1 MKTKTKFTALI
12 LAAVLFAGI
21 AASQQQEQSST
32 NERFTNLQATF
43 INSDPVPLQS
53 GESGDINFKI
63 RNTGNAPA
71 EDVRVELV
79 NHFPFEVKPDRRTDY
94 SLGTLTRG
102 EEYHISTEVLVA
114 DDAPDGSNNF
124 RIRITNGDF
133 SRTVNV
139 PVEVQSEDI
148 DLDLA
153 NLKTEPQQLR
163 PDTDN
168 NLMTVDVVNN
178 GEKTAKNTVI
188 DLELPEY
195 FERTSSFST
204 RQALGN
210 VQEGQVKTGE
220 FNFDLARDAP
230 SGSTTINGEI
240 TYTAGDSSS
249 QITEP
254 VSFDVHIEGRPQFE
268 VTDLESELQAGSTK
282 ELRLEVENIGDKK
295 ASSTRIRALDSAD
308 QPFSYDSSS
317 QYVGTLDPGQ
327 SGEAVFQIDTD
338 SDASAKD
345 YLIDFETRGVQGT
358 EVFVEDT
365 TVRASVNGR
374 ETSNLPLVIA
384 AVLVLAVLGGAY
396 RYRDRIQA
404 KIGSE
409 E

>member
-21 AASQQQEQSST
+21 AASQQQQSST
-32 NERFTNLQATF
+32 NERYTNLQATF

>member
-21 AASQQQEQSST
+21 AASQQQQSST

-71 EDVRVELV
+71 GDVRVELV
-79 NHFPFEVKPDRRTDY
+79 NHFPFEVKPDRRTEY

-139 PVEVQSEDI
+139 PVEIQSEDI

-178 GEKTAKNTVI
+178 GEKTAKNTVV
-188 DLELPEY
+188 DLELPDY

-220 FNFDLARDAP
+220 LNFDLARDAP
-230 SGSTTINGEI
+230 SGSTTIDGEI

-317 QYVGTLDPGQ
+317 QYVGTLDPNQ
-327 SGEAVFQIDTD
+327 TGEAVFQIDTD

-365 TVRASVNGR
+365 TVQASVNGR

-396 RYRDRIQA
+396 RYRDRIEA

>member
-21 AASQQQEQSST
+21 AASQQQQSST
-32 NERFTNLQATF
+32 NERYTNLQATF

-79 NHFPFEVKPDRRTDY
+79 NHFPFEVKPDRRTEY

-317 QYVGTLDPGQ
+317 QYIGTLDPGQ

>member
-21 AASQQQEQSST
+21 AASQQQQSST
-32 NERFTNLQATF
+32 NERYTNLQATF

-79 NHFPFEVKPDRRTDY
+79 NHFPFEVKPDRRTEY

-240 TYTAGDSSS
+240 TYTAGESSS

>member
-21 AASQQQEQSST
+21 AASQQQQSST
-32 NERFTNLQATF
+32 NERYTNLQATF

-53 GESGDINFKI
+53 GESGNINFKI

-79 NHFPFEVKPDRRTDY
+79 NHFPFEVKPDRRTEY

-317 QYVGTLDPGQ
+317 QYIGTLDPGQ